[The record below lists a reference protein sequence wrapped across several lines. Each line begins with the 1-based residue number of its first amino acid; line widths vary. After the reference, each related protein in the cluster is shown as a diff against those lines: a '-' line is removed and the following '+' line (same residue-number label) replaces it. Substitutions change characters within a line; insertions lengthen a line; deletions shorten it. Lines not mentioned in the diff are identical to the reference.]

1 MKKLLTAIIGAVV
14 VTLVTS
20 GNATAAS
27 FLSTSDGKVGTIDTL
42 TGSFTPVFT
51 NGVDWGDIG
60 FSNTNE
66 LFGNSVSVNGDPNRL
81 YRVNLDSNTLT
92 LIGNLSA
99 QNVVGLDFDTANN
112 QLYGTS
118 FGGEF
123 YTFNTSTGAATLI
136 ANIPNFSAAG
146 DIVFDPGT
154 NAFFAISA
162 TPTNSTLFSIAPNGT
177 ASQVGNIGFNNV
189 FGLIEQGST
198 LYGFTVDGKELTIDK
213 TTGLGTFDRN
223 VTGLTGTIVGAS
235 SEATAVP
242 EPGSVLGVVA
252 GGILLTG
259 SAIKGRFIK
268 KTKITKG
275 ATC

>member
-1 MKKLLTAIIGAVV
+1 MKKLVTAIIGAAV

-20 GNATAAS
+20 GNARAAS
-27 FLSTSDGKVGTIDTL
+27 FLATGDGKVGTIDTS

-51 NGVDWGDIG
+51 NGVNWGDIG

-66 LFGNSVSVNGDPNRL
+66 LFGDSVNINGDPDQL

-92 LIGNLSA
+92 LIGDLGV
-99 QNVVGLDFDTANN
+99 QNVAGLDFNPTNN
-112 QLYGTS
+112 QVYGTT
-118 FGGEF
+118 FAGGF
-123 YTFNTSTGAATLI
+123 YNINTSTGAATLV
-136 ANIPNFSAAG
+136 ANIPNFSTAG

-154 NAFFAISA
+154 NAFFATSF
-162 TPTNSTLFSIAPNGT
+162 TPTDSTLFSIAPNGT
-177 ASQVGNIGFNNV
+177 ASQIGNIGFKNV
-189 FGLIEQGST
+189 FGLIEQGNT
-198 LYGFTVDGKELTIDK
+198 LYGFTADGKQITIDK

-242 EPGSVLGVVA
+242 EPRSVLGVVA